1 MIKQQ
6 QPQQLKAQ
14 SAQVLQTIT
23 YAIYAY
29 NSKTAEQTQRLKY
42 GDLEIVLKNDHFEF
56 VCKGGAVISNIK
68 EILFMNSKIKGI
80 TDDITSIPPEEQ
92 RYYALNAFPKVLKIG
107 RFNLNEEF
115 IEGFLN
121 DIMKKV
127 DKEYVD
133 SELNKKAN
141 LVYVD
146 EKDNEI
152 KEKVEWYHEWTSE
165 TFKVKAD
172 TGWVSGCLD
181 LKADKTYVNDE
192 LEKKADK
199 EWTSE
204 TFKVK
209 ADTGWVSG
217 CLDLKADKT
226 YVKDEL
232 EKKAD
237 KEKVISF
244 INTELAKKADISF
257 VNEEIKQS
265 EVYFTPPFLNF
276 MKSSDKTFD
285 IDSFECICFDGVTM
299 YLFYTA
305 GVLYYFKTNDFKNYE
320 SFTPSVLNPDTRK
333 PIINPRILYVEYNN
347 GKFMGM
353 ITVGDDFCPC
363 YSFDC
368 IQWFKCN
375 LNQDAKFKYPNN
387 PIRCVNN
394 KWVLIYEVNQIFI
407 SEDGINYYMF
417 SMMSSDLE
425 IDYTSKWYYIN
436 NMYFILQND
445 KIYRSSSIP
454 QGQFEQIFQADGDI
468 EALCYGSNVY
478 VLVSGDMVYSYPVSY
493 NRHIYLSQDFSQDP
507 EKTPSWELVYTFT
520 PKLTRNY
527 RFTNLFYID
536 GYFIAL
542 GCGDLVNISSDGRNW
557 SEITKFQDV
566 RKAIFKNNMLILI
579 TRPVLNTHPNS
590 ILYNKFNIHNRL
602 NTILEMIYP
611 IGSIYTSMNSTNPE
625 TVLGFGTWEQIVD
638 KFLYCANSSK
648 QTGGSK
654 KIKEANLPPHTHT
667 GTTNFS
673 GDHRHPL
680 RDHPLYN
687 SEYEAGYDVLSPSYN
702 DSTKK
707 TFRQTEPGGNHVHT
721 FTTNPTGSGEDYMP
735 PFMTV
740 FAWYRVQ

>member
-14 SAQVLQTIT
+14 STQVPQTIT

-121 DIMKKV
+121 DIMKRA

-133 SELNKKAN
+133 SELMKKAN

-152 KEKVEWYHEWTSE
+152 KERVEWYHEWTSKILKTKADTGWVSGCLDLKADKTYVNDELEKKADKEWTLE

-199 EWTSE
+199 EWTLE

-226 YVKDEL
+226 YVDE
-232 EKKAD
+232 
-237 KEKVISF
+237 
-244 INTELAKKADISF
+244 NYAKK
-257 VNEEIKQS
+257 S
-265 EVYFTPPFLNF
+265 EVNDVITS
-276 MKSSDKTFD
+276 MKN
-285 IDSFECICFDGVTM
+285 E
-299 YLFYTA
+299 
-305 GVLYYFKTNDFKNYE
+305 
-320 SFTPSVLNPDTRK
+320 
-333 PIINPRILYVEYNN
+333 
-347 GKFMGM
+347 
-353 ITVGDDFCPC
+353 
-363 YSFDC
+363 
-368 IQWFKCN
+368 
-375 LNQDAKFKYPNN
+375 
-387 PIRCVNN
+387 
-394 KWVLIYEVNQIFI
+394 
-407 SEDGINYYMF
+407 
-417 SMMSSDLE
+417 
-425 IDYTSKWYYIN
+425 
-436 NMYFILQND
+436 ILQT
-445 KIYRSSSIP
+445 
-454 QGQFEQIFQADGDI
+454 
-468 EALCYGSNVY
+468 L
-478 VLVSGDMVYSYPVSY
+478 YPV
-493 NRHIYLSQDFSQDP
+493 
-507 EKTPSWELVYTFT
+507 
-520 PKLTRNY
+520 
-527 RFTNLFYID
+527 
-536 GYFIAL
+536 
-542 GCGDLVNISSDGRNW
+542 
-557 SEITKFQDV
+557 
-566 RKAIFKNNMLILI
+566 
-579 TRPVLNTHPNS
+579 
-590 ILYNKFNIHNRL
+590 
-602 NTILEMIYP
+602 
-611 IGSIYTSMNSTNPE
+611 GSIYTSMNSTNPA
-625 TVLGFGTWEQIVD
+625 TVLGFGEWKQIVD
-638 KFLYCANSSK
+638 KFLYCARYSK
-648 QTGGSK
+648 TAGGSK

-673 GDHRHPL
+673 GDHSHSL

-687 SEYEAGYDVLSPSYN
+687 SDYEAGYDVLSPDYN
-702 DSTKK
+702 HSAKK

-721 FTTNPTGSGEDYMP
+721 FTTNPTGLGKDYMP

-740 FAWYRVQ
+740 FAWYRVY